1 LKRKL
6 TGTRIRDKRMERGMR
21 QVDLAARVGIS
32 GTYLSL
38 IERNRRNIGGTLL
51 HNIARE
57 LGVEPAGLS
66 EGAEGALLDRLRI
79 AAQQLPDQKVDIARL
94 EDFVGGFPG
103 WAALVAEQFR
113 RITFLEARVSELADR
128 MTHDPHLASSL
139 YQVISAVTSIRSAA
153 AILVGP
159 EVLEGDWQARFQANI
174 HEDSIKLAESS
185 KTLVKF
191 LEEPGDHGGIM
202 RTPQEEMHQ
211 FLDDRAHHI
220 VELEGP
226 TDAGSVAR
234 ILSAGAGAVSGAAR
248 ELLAAWLERYR
259 ADAAAMPLAP
269 FQSAARDCR
278 YNPTILAKR
287 YQRNL
292 ASVLRRLAALP
303 PGAGHPPI
311 GLAVCDGAGV
321 LTYLK
326 RTADFTLPNPGFA
339 CSLWP
344 LFQVLGRP
352 SLPMRALVTPPG
364 ASVANFL
371 CYAVAEPL
379 GPTGFDEV
387 PIPEATMLV
396 LPDPHD
402 TRLEAR
408 PVGTSCRVCPRGKCP
423 ARREPTINSSFS
435 ATDS

>member
-1 LKRKL
+1 MKRKL
-6 TGTRIRDKRMERGMR
+6 TGTRIRDKRIERGMR

-51 HNIARE
+51 HNIARA

-79 AAQQLPDQKVDIARL
+79 AAEQLPDQKVDIARL

-128 MTHDPHLASSL
+128 MTHDPQLASSL

-153 AILVGP
+153 SILVGP
-159 EVLEGDWQARFQANI
+159 EVLEGDWQARFQVNI
-174 HEDSIKLAESS
+174 HEDSIRLAESS

-202 RTPQEEMHQ
+202 RSPQEEMHQ
-211 FLDDRAHHI
+211 FLEGRAHHI
-220 VELEGP
+220 AELEGH
-226 TDAGSVAR
+226 TDAASVTR
-234 ILSAGAGAVSGAAR
+234 VLSAISGAISGAAR
-248 ELLAAWLERYR
+248 ELLVAWLERYR
-259 ADAAAMPLAP
+259 SDAAAMPLAA
-269 FQSAARDCR
+269 FQNAARDCR
-278 YNPTILAKR
+278 YDPTILAQR
-287 YQRNL
+287 FQRNL
-292 ASVLRRLAALP
+292 GSVLRRLAALP
-303 PGAGHPPI
+303 SDAGHPPI

-326 RTADFTLPNPGFA
+326 RTADFTLPNPGLA

-352 SLPMRALVTPPG
+352 GLPMRAVVTPPG
-364 ASVANFL
+364 TSVSSFL

-379 GPTGFDEV
+379 GRPGFDQV

-408 PVGTSCRVCPRGKCP
+408 PVGTSCRVCPRAKCP
-423 ARREPTINSSFS
+423 ARREPTINSSFLT
-435 ATDS
+435 TDS